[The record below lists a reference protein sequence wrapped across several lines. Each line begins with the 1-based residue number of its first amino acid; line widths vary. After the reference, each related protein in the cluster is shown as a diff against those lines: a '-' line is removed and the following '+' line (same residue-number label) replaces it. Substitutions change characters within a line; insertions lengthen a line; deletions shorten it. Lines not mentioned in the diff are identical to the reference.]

1 MVADNAVTSDVV
13 LILRSGI
20 LHIYIYVY
28 VYIGKAVLYD
38 EIKANSN
45 LTHLLN
51 T

>member
-45 LTHLLN
+45 LVHLLN